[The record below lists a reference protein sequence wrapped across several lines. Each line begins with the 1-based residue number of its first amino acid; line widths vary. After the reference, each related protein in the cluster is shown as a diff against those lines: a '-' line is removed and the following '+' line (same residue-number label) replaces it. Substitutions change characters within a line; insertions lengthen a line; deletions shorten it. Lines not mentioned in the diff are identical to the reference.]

1 MRAGVFRGVRQVP
14 IEDVPDPDPGPRDVV
29 LDVKAC
35 GICGSDLHTY
45 AEGLLA
51 SPGQVMGHEFAGEVV
66 SVGAAVSGIAV
77 GDRVTA
83 LPIQPCGACRRCREG
98 SRHLCEVWTQR
109 SIGYGLPG
117 GFAERLRIPDAVLDD
132 NVHRLPDAL
141 SFEDG
146 ALVEPLAVAV
156 HAVGRAAPA
165 PDDVALVLGLG
176 TIGLQVAQV
185 LLARGVGR
193 VVGADLSPLRRSV
206 ASSLGVTVVSGAEL
220 AAEVAETLGD
230 REVDVVFEAT
240 GAPPLVQGAV
250 ELVRTGGTVV
260 VIALYGARAEID
272 PTLMVQKELT
282 VRGSAIYTPAEFHE
296 AIELLAS
303 GRARSQPL
311 ITQRHDLEELGEA
324 FEVQLDKDAA
334 IKVMVSPATAS
345 DGQRVAAS
353 PTIERVA
360 T

>member
-14 IEDVPDPDPGPRDVV
+14 IEDVPDPEPGPRDIV

-51 SPGQVMGHEFAGEVV
+51 SPGQVMGHEFAGEVAA
-66 SVGAAVSGIAV
+66 VGAAVAGIAV

-98 SRHLCEVWTQR
+98 SRHLCEVWTER

-141 SFEDG
+141 TFEDG
-146 ALVEPLAVAV
+146 ALVEPLAVGL
-156 HAVGRAAPA
+156 HAVGRA
-165 PDDVALVLGLG
+165 DLSGVEVAVVLGLG

-185 LLARGVGR
+185 LRARGVPH
-193 VVGADLSPLRRSV
+193 VIGADLSPLRRSV
-206 ASSLGVTVVSGAEL
+206 AAQLGVTAVAGGDLGA
-220 AAEVAETLGD
+220 AVAEATGG

-240 GAPPLVQGAV
+240 GAPGLVQGAM
-250 ELVRTGGTVV
+250 ELVRAGGTVV
-260 VIALYGARAEID
+260 VIALYEHRADIE

-296 AIELLAS
+296 AIELLAT
-303 GRARSQPL
+303 GRAQSRPL
-311 ITQRHDLEELGEA
+311 ITQRHGLEELGEA
-324 FEVQLDKDAA
+324 FEAQLDKDAA
-334 IKVMVSPATAS
+334 IKVMVSPAGPNDAAQTA
-345 DGQRVAAS
+345 AART
-353 PTIERVA
+353 PART
-360 T
+360 

>member
-14 IEDVPDPDPGPRDVV
+14 IEDVPDPSPGAADIV

-45 AEGLLA
+45 AAAQLA
-51 SPGQVMGHEFAGEVV
+51 QEGQVMGHEFAGEVV
-66 SVGAAVSGIAV
+66 AVGAGVEGIAI
-77 GDRVTA
+77 GDRVTG

-98 SRHLCEVWTQR
+98 SRHLCEAWTTR

-117 GFAERLRIPDAVLDD
+117 GFAERLRIPDAVLGG
-132 NVHRLPDAL
+132 NVHRLPAEL

-156 HAVGRAAPA
+156 HAVGRASLRGGE
-165 PDDVALVLGLG
+165 VAVVLGLG

-185 LLARGVGR
+185 LLARGVER
-193 VVGADLSPLRRSV
+193 VIGADLSPLRRSV
-206 ASSLGVTVVSGAEL
+206 ASQLGVIAVAGDDLGAAVG
-220 AAEVAETLGD
+220 AAAGD

-240 GAPPLVQGAV
+240 GAPGLVQGAM
-250 ELVRTGGTVV
+250 ELARAGGTVV
-260 VIALYGARAEID
+260 VIALYESRADVE
-272 PTLMVQKELT
+272 PTLIVQKELT

-303 GRARSQPL
+303 GRAQSQPL
-311 ITQRHDLEELGEA
+311 ITHRHGLEELGAA
-324 FEVQLDKDAA
+324 FEAQLDKDAA
-334 IKVMVSPATAS
+334 IKVMVSPDAASGHEAAAAQATTAS
-345 DGQRVAAS
+345 A
-353 PTIERVA
+353 
-360 T
+360 